1 MVNTAIALA
10 DVLMNYAFVIQQ
22 LLSVNERI
30 VMKTLNTF
38 DFASVAG
45 ARRGKWNWSLL
56 TNGQIHQLER
66 GTDYT
71 AKYAAAQIRKY
82 AESKQRK
89 VNVAF
94 GNPGDDKV
102 IVQFANDKGEFIT
115 AAAPVA
121 KAPTSKKTNKR

>member
-1 MVNTAIALA
+1 
-10 DVLMNYAFVIQQ
+10 
-22 LLSVNERI
+22 
-30 VMKTLNTF
+30 MKTLTTF

-45 ARRGKWNWSLL
+45 ARRGKWNWALL

-102 IVQFANDKGEFIT
+102 IVQFANEKGEF
-115 AAAPVA
+115 AAPVA
-121 KAPTSKKTNKR
+121 TKAPAAPKKTKR